1 MLYSEQL
8 PNWYIIAALATQEDK
23 YMEQYM
29 CLFVNGKNFIH
40 MCVLACKCVHVC
52 ARIFYNT
59 MIHTLN
65 ISSKIC
71 LNKQNNPSMFKE
83 VGRER
88 EKRGEKGR
96 TCEKESGFW
105 LIGQDTFLTY

>member
-1 MLYSEQL
+1 
-8 PNWYIIAALATQEDK
+8 
-23 YMEQYM
+23 M
-29 CLFVNGKNFIH
+29 C
-40 MCVLACKCVHVC
+40 ACMQGYTH
-52 ARIFYNT
+52 IFYNPT
-59 MIHTLN
+59 IHTLN
-65 ISSKIC
+65 TSSKIC

-96 TCEKESGFW
+96 ILEKKSGFW